1 MPFEKRRNSTRK
13 SRASVPQKRQAT
25 GFAVDPWSVVLKVR
39 SWATQL
45 KAGKVH
51 SCAEIARREGITRAR
66 VSQIWPLLTITR
78 ERAESYLRKRK
89 GRYVSLRILI
99 KFARSSGVK
108 MVSSGV
114 EKVALG

>member
-1 MPFEKRRNSTRK
+1 
-13 SRASVPQKRQAT
+13 
-25 GFAVDPWSVVLKVR
+25 
-39 SWATQL
+39 
-45 KAGKVH
+45 
-51 SCAEIARREGITRAR
+51 
-66 VSQIWPLLTITR
+66 LLTITR